1 MNRAPTSVFI
11 PPIRRESQNGSGV
24 RRNKRKRK
32 NKKTRGNNKKS
43 SDLIT
48 NLKKIIQRMK
58 AGKGR

>member
-1 MNRAPTSVFI
+1 M
-11 PPIRRESQNGSGV
+11 

-48 NLKKIIQRMK
+48 NLKKIIQRME

>member
-1 MNRAPTSVFI
+1 MNRAPTSISI
-11 PPIRRESQNGSGV
+11 PPIRRKSQNGSGV

-48 NLKKIIQRMK
+48 NLKKIIQRME